1 MKKKLAI
8 LSLVLIP
15 LIAVACGKSDSSKE
29 SVSTQA
35 PVKETTTTT
44 IRATTTTIYSLLDT
58 YVDTVKS
65 ELPGASRS
73 ELIDLGKQACTTIR
87 AYGSVELAILGIAS
101 DPSWTP
107 RMAEAAGFVMGAAI
121 PVFCPEFTSELRRI
135 V

>member
-15 LIAVACGKSDSSKE
+15 FIAVACGKSDSSKE

-44 IRATTTTIYSLLDT
+44 IRTTTTTIYSLLDT
-58 YVDTVKS
+58 YVDTVRS

-73 ELIDLGKQACTTIR
+73 ELIDLGEQACKTIR
-87 AYGSVELAILGIAS
+87 AAGSVELAITLIAA

-107 RMAEAAGFVMGAAI
+107 QMARTAGFVFGAAV
-121 PVFCPEFTSELRRI
+121 PVFCPEYIDEILSLS
-135 V
+135 